1 MQGGGEGQEDREARR
16 EVLAQTPQLRQR
28 PGSNHGGCRCV
39 SSVTCWTIYFGGISW
54 NASQVP
60 FTTPLLCPKCPLGLP
75 PSDEPRS
82 KPQLPLEAGGGQT
95 WAPRTPPHTHTLPPQ
110 HQDHGR
116 EQAGAGL
123 RGTAAWAWRK
133 PLPSPLLPGF
143 ERRARGLQFEKQ
155 RDDLEPQPTRPDAID
170 SLSTSRRVF
179 SESGSAGEFCQVP
192 TPSESTVVRAVPP
205 GDVGDSWTPPG
216 APTWL
221 EPGFAAFWPWALS
234 PFASTVVTV

>member
-1 MQGGGEGQEDREARR
+1 MPAKS
-16 EVLAQTPQLRQR
+16 P
-28 PGSNHGGCRCV
+28 S
-39 SSVTCWTIYFGGISW
+39 
-54 NASQVP
+54 
-60 FTTPLLCPKCPLGLP
+60 LP
-75 PSDEPRS
+75 PFCAQNAHWGSLHQMSHDLNLSYLWKRVGA
-82 KPQLPLEAGGGQT
+82 KRALPA
-95 WAPRTPPHTHTLPPQ
+95 TPPHTHTPPPQ

-205 GDVGDSWTPPG
+205 GDIGDSWTPPG